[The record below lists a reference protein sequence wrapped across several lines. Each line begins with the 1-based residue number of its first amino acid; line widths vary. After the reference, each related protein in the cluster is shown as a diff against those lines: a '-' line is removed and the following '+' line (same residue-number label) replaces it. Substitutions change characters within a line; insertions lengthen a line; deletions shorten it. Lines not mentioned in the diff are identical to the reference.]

1 MNKEERKFHSVSRG
15 KESELLLKLFG
26 NRIEEH
32 KKKSLDLLKSKF
44 RNGERD
50 AVTLASGLSAYCA
63 IEDLE
68 AELSREVT
76 QGNKSSQEIHGT
88 SEPGKPERS

>member
-1 MNKEERKFHSVSRG
+1 MSDGKERKLRSIGRG
-15 KESELLLKLFG
+15 KESEILLNLFG
-26 NRIEEH
+26 DRIEDQ
-32 KKKSLDLLKSKF
+32 KRKALDSLKAKF

-68 AELSREVT
+68 AELRREIT
-76 QGNKSSQEIHGT
+76 QGNRNAEEIHAQ
-88 SEPGKPERS
+88 SEPGKP